1 MKIVIAGDNHGEKD
15 SLKKIVNKEPNTDLF
30 LHTGDSL
37 LLDYELTP
45 FVSVKGNCDY
55 LQDYPESRTIKTPI
69 GKLLITHGHLLYKY
83 NLRYLKENEIKIFVT
98 GHTHIHKAYYVANI
112 LFINPGSIDFPRDG
126 IDGTYAVLNISETDI
141 RYKFKTLFDDNV
153 DLL

>member
-83 NLRYLKENEIKIFVT
+83 LSLI
-98 GHTHIHKAYYVANI
+98 HI
-112 LFINPGSIDFPRDG
+112 
-126 IDGTYAVLNISETDI
+126 
-141 RYKFKTLFDDNV
+141 
-153 DLL
+153 

>member
-45 FVSVKGNCDY
+45 CF
-55 LQDYPESRTIKTPI
+55 R
-69 GKLLITHGHLLYKY
+69 
-83 NLRYLKENEIKIFVT
+83 
-98 GHTHIHKAYYVANI
+98 
-112 LFINPGSIDFPRDG
+112 
-126 IDGTYAVLNISETDI
+126 
-141 RYKFKTLFDDNV
+141 
-153 DLL
+153 